1 MWNELVLKQTGKD
14 VITDSWPQLRSSE
27 WLQKSCNKPKIL
39 MLFPLAR
46 WRYSKLQCLYYFP
59 WLPRDASVD
68 YSEDCTVNTVK
79 LWTFNWSLMTGILSS
94 LWGVSQRWKLW
105 VVLALTHNCVTVV
118 HVMVVMCLFSC
129 IWAVQRRVVRL
140 SSSWTFSFC
149 RDENST
155 ASPLKHR
162 KQETLCSFSFGT
174 SILLFPTVKM
184 SWNLVQ
190 IQLAYNFR
198 NINNYSAN
206 NNKVGWDFIWKGI
219 TQWECA
225 GGV

>member
-118 HVMVVMCLFSC
+118 HVMVVMYK
-129 IWAVQRRVVRL
+129 R
-140 SSSWTFSFC
+140 
-149 RDENST
+149 
-155 ASPLKHR
+155 
-162 KQETLCSFSFGT
+162 
-174 SILLFPTVKM
+174 
-184 SWNLVQ
+184 NLVFEQ
-190 IQLAYNFR
+190 CKGVLSGCRLERSVFVEMKIQQLLHWNTGSRKHYVHSHLELASYCSLLLR
-198 NINNYSAN
+198 CHE
-206 NNKVGWDFIWKGI
+206 IWFKFNWRI
-219 TQWECA
+219 ISEI
-225 GGV
+225 